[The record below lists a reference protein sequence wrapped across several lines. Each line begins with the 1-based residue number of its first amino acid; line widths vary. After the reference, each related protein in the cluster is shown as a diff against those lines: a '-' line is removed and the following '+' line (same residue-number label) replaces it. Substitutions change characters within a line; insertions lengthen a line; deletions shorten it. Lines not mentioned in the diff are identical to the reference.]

1 MFYTLR
7 GNKGTIITVD
17 ATMNDHNVAV
27 DIEWEIVQCDSPVML
42 KTLLSDDGYDLVT
55 SKCIDGN
62 SQTGDQ
68 WHVAVEGD
76 GTLTHFYM
84 VDDCQYDEHFA
95 IEVK

>member
-7 GNKGTIITVD
+7 GNKGTVITVD
-17 ATMNDHNVAV
+17 ATMNEHNVAV
-27 DIEWEIVQCDSPVML
+27 DINWMVDHCKSPLML
-42 KTLLSDDGYDLVT
+42 RTLLSDDGYDLVV
-55 SKCIDGN
+55 SKCIDGGA
-62 SQTGDQ
+62 QTGDQ

>member
-7 GNKGTIITVD
+7 GNKGTVITVD
-17 ATMNDHNVAV
+17 ATMNEHNVAV
-27 DIEWEIVQCDSPVML
+27 DINWMVDHCNSPLML
-42 KTLLSDDGYDLVT
+42 RTLLSDDGYDLVV
-55 SKCIDGN
+55 SKCIDGGA
-62 SQTGDQ
+62 QTGDQ

-84 VDDCQYDEHFA
+84 VDVCQYDEHFA

>member
-17 ATMNDHNVAV
+17 AAVNDHNVAV
-27 DIEWEIVQCDSPVML
+27 DIEWEIVHCDSPVML
-42 KTLLSDDGYDLVT
+42 KTLLSDDGYELVT

-68 WHVAVEGD
+68 WQVAVEGD
-76 GTLTHFYM
+76 GTLTHFHM
-84 VDDCQYDEHFA
+84 VDECQYDEHFTF
-95 IEVK
+95 EVE